1 MRTLLAAVLLMF
13 TLPSLADSYIDLY
26 QAGGWPQQRAHFRDA
41 LSSAQ
46 QRYRNSLP
54 PAIYQALVDNSN
66 QRFTAAGMDQRALAG
81 LPAALH
87 ATILARATQT
97 NEPGRCAVLAPLLA
111 GLVLHKR
118 GRDESRP
125 PLPVEKRLTNNII
138 LKKLRVAF
146 ELRDDDLHEILRAAD
161 LPMTKAELNALF
173 RSPEHKNYRA
183 CGDQLLR
190 NFLRGLT
197 QRQRG

>member
-1 MRTLLAAVLLMF
+1 MNNNDVLRSLRYLLDISDAQLVGICRLADY
-13 TLPSLADSYIDLY
+13 SLAPETVAALLKKDDEEGFQPCSDEVL
-26 QAGGWPQQRAHFRDA
+26 AHF
-41 LSSAQ
+41 
-46 QRYRNSLP
+46 
-54 PAIYQALVDNSN
+54 
-66 QRFTAAGMDQRALAG
+66 
-81 LPAALH
+81 
-87 ATILARATQT
+87 
-97 NEPGRCAVLAPLLA
+97 LA

-197 QRQRG
+197 QHQRG

>member
-1 MRTLLAAVLLMF
+1 MNNNDVLRSVRYMLDISDKKVIEITKTGGMEIA
-13 TLPSLADSYIDLY
+13 LEDLVKY
-26 QAGGWPQQRAHFRDA
+26 LDKKEEDEEGFVRCPDEVMAHFLD
-41 LSSAQ
+41 
-46 QRYRNSLP
+46 
-54 PAIYQALVDNSN
+54 
-66 QRFTAAGMDQRALAG
+66 
-81 LPAALH
+81 
-87 ATILARATQT
+87 
-97 NEPGRCAVLAPLLA
+97 
-111 GLVLHKR
+111 GLVIFKR
-118 GRDESRP
+118 GKDESRP
-125 PLPVEKRLTNNII
+125 PQPIETPVTNNII

>member
-1 MRTLLAAVLLMF
+1 MYKR
-13 TLPSLADSYIDLY
+13 
-26 QAGGWPQQRAHFRDA
+26 Q
-41 LSSAQ
+41 
-46 QRYRNSLP
+46 
-54 PAIYQALVDNSN
+54 
-66 QRFTAAGMDQRALAG
+66 
-81 LPAALH
+81 
-87 ATILARATQT
+87 
-97 NEPGRCAVLAPLLA
+97 
-111 GLVLHKR
+111 VLHKR

>member
-1 MRTLLAAVLLMF
+1 MNNNDVLRSLRYLLDINDAELAGICG
-13 TLPSLADSYIDLY
+13 LADFDLD
-26 QAGGWPQQRAHFRDA
+26 P
-41 LSSAQ
+41 
-46 QRYRNSLP
+46 
-54 PAIYQALVDNSN
+54 ALVP
-66 QRFTAAGMDQRALAG
+66 ALLKKDDEEG
-81 LPAALH
+81 FQPC
-87 ATILARATQT
+87 TD
-97 NEPGRCAVLAPLLA
+97 AVLAHFLA

-146 ELRDDDLHEILRAAD
+146 ELRDDDLHEILRLAD
-161 LPMTKAELNALF
+161 LPMTKAELSALF

-183 CGDQLLR
+183 CGDQVLR

-197 QRQRG
+197 ERQRG